1 MKVDELIIDGFKSYA
16 SRTHVKGWDSEF
28 NAITGLNGSGK
39 SNILDAFCFVL
50 GIKNYKMLRSSN
62 IMDLIYKKGQ
72 AGITKASVTIVF
84 DNTDKK
90 TSPPGYEECRQIT
103 LTRQIMV
110 GGKSKYMINGHNSQE
125 QTVSNMLQ
133 AVQLNINNPH
143 FLIMQG
149 KITQVLNMQPKE
161 ILSMIEEAAG
171 TRMFEDRK
179 EKAIK
184 TIAKKEKKIDEIQV
198 ILKEEIT
205 PKLDK
210 LRAEKQ
216 GFLEY
221 QKERI
226 NASEELLTLNQQK
239 LNEELNKK
247 EQLKAEINNI
257 IESKDDITERRKKEI
272 KKNGELQTRQESVDV
287 LGKQMVKLKTKL
299 DIIESSYIE
308 EVNSQKDIQLHIE
321 KVEKT
326 LKTAQEKYSQ
336 NKSQF
341 EKEKSNLS
349 SQKEKIEK
357 LDQLVQSLTTG
368 VTSDESNDGG
378 FAQQLQDA
386 MKLQANARTKI
397 EQSELKIKMLK
408 SEKLSLEP
416 KIAIAYKEID
426 QLLARKKELEKK
438 IIDFQTKKQG
448 VNYDIKADNE
458 LNTALE
464 AERNKYEGLKI
475 EEKKLSAGVSGLNL
489 SFDDP
494 EPGFDR
500 KKVKGAVAQLVR
512 LDKNSVYAAQAL
524 EVCAGGRLYN
534 IVVDSDSTGAKLLEK
549 GRLKKRVTIIPLNK
563 INSYKPSINAIK
575 AAKELAPGKVD
586 LALTFV
592 GYDKEVESAMVFVF
606 GSTLICEDAVSA
618 KTVTFNKAVKLKSVT
633 LEGDVYDPSGTLQGG
648 SRPSNSGILEKLSL
662 LNEVRSRMY
671 DVESSIRELTKKLDS
686 VSSMKKIYQSLNS
699 QLDLDQHALNLIIG
713 QIESSSSSK
722 LKKRLDEIDIEI
734 TNYMNVVEESKKI
747 EKDSIEQSNKIHK
760 DMVDFSQDK
769 DGKLFEMKAELESMK
784 KKDLTLLNKVKSA
797 QKMMQASE
805 LEKDE
810 IEAEFNQL
818 LEQRESGKEVIE
830 QLINSK
836 KENEDLLLLSKKE
849 FDELNKL
856 LGNAMLQLKGFNKEL
871 QELDDLYKKKQT
883 EQSNCELLVQ
893 QITREIN
900 RISSE
905 AVSLKN
911 QIGKMINDPNNSWIL
926 DFKHL
931 FGQPNSAF
939 DFVKQDPVLAKRELS
954 TLKERLSVL
963 VKTTNLTVQSNI
975 EKVESRESGL
985 KMMLKTVFRDKRKIQ
1000 DTIITLDKYK
1010 EEALDRTWK
1019 IVDKD
1024 FGGIF
1029 SDLLPGNTA
1038 RLDQIEGQPI
1048 TSGLQVKVNLG
1059 GVWKN
1064 SLSELSGGQR
1074 SLIALSLILA
1084 LLQFKPAPMYILDEI
1099 DAALDLSHTQNIGR
1113 LFKSRF
1119 KGSQFIVV
1127 SLKEGMFNNANVLFK
1142 VKFKNGVSTVER
1154 N

>member
-221 QKERI
+221 QKVNTEFDRLQRLVTAYEYTKTEERI

-247 EQLKAEINNI
+247 EQLKAEIINI
-257 IESKDDITERRKKEI
+257 IESKDDTTERRKQEI

-287 LGKQMVKLKTKL
+287 
-299 DIIESSYIE
+299 
-308 EVNSQKDIQLHIE
+308 E
-321 KVEKT
+321 KA
-326 LKTAQEKYSQ
+326 LKTAQEKYNK

-368 VTSDESNDGG
+368 VTSDEGNDGG

-408 SEKLSLEP
+408 SEKLNLEP

-438 IIDFQTKKQG
+438 ITDFQNKKQS

-458 LNTALE
+458 LTTALE
-464 AERNKYEGLKI
+464 SERNKYDGLKI

-662 LNEVRSRMY
+662 LNEVRSKMY
-671 DVESSIRELTKKLDS
+671 DVESNIRELTKKLDS
-686 VSSMKKIYQSLNS
+686 VSSMKKLYQSLNS

-722 LKKRLDEIDIEI
+722 LKKRLDEIDAEI
-734 TNYMNVVEESKKI
+734 INYMNMVEENKKI

-760 DMVDFSQDK
+760 DMTDFSQDK

-784 KKDLTLLNKVKSA
+784 KIDLAIQNKVKSH
-797 QKMMQASE
+797 QKMAQASE

-883 EQSNCELLVQ
+883 EQSNSELLVQ
-893 QITREIN
+893 QTTREIN
-900 RISSE
+900 RIGNE

-1000 DTIITLDKYK
+1000 DTIVTLDKYK